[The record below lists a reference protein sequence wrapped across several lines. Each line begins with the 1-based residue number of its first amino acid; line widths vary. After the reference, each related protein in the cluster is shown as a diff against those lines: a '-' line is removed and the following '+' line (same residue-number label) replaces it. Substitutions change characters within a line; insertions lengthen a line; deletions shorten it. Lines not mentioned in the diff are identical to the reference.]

1 MSKTTLARDKQVPL
15 CLVEVGA
22 GLTLVVAP
30 SVLTTLLVG
39 TQLDTPT
46 ALIVGRVAG
55 IALLS
60 LVIACWVARTDALN
74 PVARGLVAGML
85 LYNAGIVAL
94 LVHADTSLGLTG
106 VLQWPAILI
115 HGALAVWCVICFL
128 NKGPASDRQQ
138 G

>member
-1 MSKTTLARDKQVPL
+1 MKALFTVFA
-15 CLVEVGA
+15 LVEVGA

-55 IALLS
+55 VALLS
-60 LVIACWVARTDALN
+60 LVIACWVARNDAQS

-85 LYNAGIVAL
+85 LYNVGVVTLLLYAGTA
-94 LVHADTSLGLTG
+94 LGLAG
-106 VLQWPAILI
+106 VLLWPAILI
-115 HGALAVWCVICFL
+115 HGALAVWCVICL
-128 NKGPASDRQQ
+128 TKPMAA
-138 G
+138 